1 MKKQILFTIFLLFV
15 GLSFLK
21 GQELFVRDGYCTY
34 AGDENSTEDIYTFSS
49 DEEANTAVERILKYT
64 GLKKNFLIKAANVS
78 NAEASIKGTTRY
90 ILYNQEFMLRVKK
103 VTNTDWSAISIMAH
117 EIGHH
122 LQGHT
127 LLLGGSRPNIELEA
141 DKYSGF
147 VLQKMGA
154 TLEQAKIAMA
164 SIAGEQGSETHPGK
178 QARLTAITNGWI
190 EARDLASTPDPN
202 KKPDVNPT
210 PQTENSPQPTNP
222 QPTNPTQPAIFYVSR
237 CVFLNDA
244 NAYFVTNT
252 NLIVSTNQYGQVV
265 TVGQKIP
272 STYPNFAW
280 MYRTPYVTYGVTFQ
294 GQIFGTYPNGQPMQ
308 VGYVTNPN

>member
-147 VLQKMGA
+147 VL
-154 TLEQAKIAMA
+154 
-164 SIAGEQGSETHPGK
+164 
-178 QARLTAITNGWI
+178 
-190 EARDLASTPDPN
+190 
-202 KKPDVNPT
+202 
-210 PQTENSPQPTNP
+210 
-222 QPTNPTQPAIFYVSR
+222 
-237 CVFLNDA
+237 
-244 NAYFVTNT
+244 
-252 NLIVSTNQYGQVV
+252 
-265 TVGQKIP
+265 
-272 STYPNFAW
+272 
-280 MYRTPYVTYGVTFQ
+280 
-294 GQIFGTYPNGQPMQ
+294 
-308 VGYVTNPN
+308 